1 MKTAVARKQP
11 AAPAQSAL
19 EQARALGLVGA
30 IKSGPSDMAL
40 RHSRYLKS
48 KIKAKTKDSAMHSR

>member
-11 AAPAQSAL
+11 TATAQSAL
-19 EQARALGLVGA
+19 EQARSFGLVGA

-48 KIKAKTKDSAMHSR
+48 KIKAKTKNSATHTR